1 MAAAGALTVALRARA
16 RVSTIGQIVMV
27 MRRSTDLRLEN
38 AILIKSGKAILAAL
52 LFLSFT
58 PEGVA
63 RAQKLQVVRI
73 ALSTP
78 TPHMA
83 PLWVGKDKKLFE
95 KYGLDVQLILVNS
108 GSLVSQMFAAGEL
121 QMTANAPASLV
132 SLAASGER
140 LSFFLGLSNTSPF
153 TLVTQPNLRKAEDL
167 KGKKL
172 GTARFGGSSHIS
184 ALIALEHLGLDLKRD
199 KITLIQTGVDPE
211 RMAALE
217 NKAIDAAMLQRVATK
232 VMTARGYYPLINMLK
247 AKIPY
252 QNTGLTIKR
261 DYGAANAKA
270 VDGFT
275 RAAIEAYAYIFKKDN
290 KQSVKEIIAR
300 NLRLPNAEAAED
312 YYLEAQEELDRKPY
326 PSLEGFRV
334 VIKYVAEQNPKAAAI
349 RAEDIVDTSWLKK
362 LDNEGFFEKV
372 YGAK

>member
-1 MAAAGALTVALRARA
+1 MIT
-16 RVSTIGQIVMV
+16 
-27 MRRSTDLRLEN
+27 
-38 AILIKSGKAILAAL
+38 AAL
-52 LFLSFT
+52 ATLLVLALLPAS
-58 PEGVA
+58 PLH
-63 RAQKLQVVRI
+63 AQKLQRVRV

-83 PLWVGKDKKLFE
+83 PLWVGKDKKFFE
-95 KYGLDVQLILVNS
+95 NHGLDVQLILVNS
-108 GSLVSQMFAAGEL
+108 GSLVAQMFAAGEL

-153 TLVTQPNLRKAEDL
+153 TVVTQPSLRKAEDL
-167 KGKKL
+167 KGKKI

-184 ALIALEHLGLDLKRD
+184 ALIALEHLGLDLRRD
-199 KITLIQTGVDPE
+199 KITLIQTGVDPD

-217 NKAIDAAMLQRVATK
+217 AKAIDAGMLQRVATK
-232 VMTARGYYPLINMLK
+232 VMVGKGFYPLLNMLL

-252 QNTGLTIKR
+252 QNTGLTIKK
-261 DYGAANAKA
+261 DYAAANAKA

-275 RAAIEAYAYIFKKDN
+275 RATIEAYAYIFKKEN

-300 NLRLPNAEAAED
+300 NLRSPNVEAAED
-312 YYLEAQEELDRKPY
+312 FYVEAQEELDRKPY
-326 PSLEGFRV
+326 PTLEGFKI

-362 LDNEGFFEKV
+362 LDGEGFFEKM
-372 YGAK
+372 YGGK